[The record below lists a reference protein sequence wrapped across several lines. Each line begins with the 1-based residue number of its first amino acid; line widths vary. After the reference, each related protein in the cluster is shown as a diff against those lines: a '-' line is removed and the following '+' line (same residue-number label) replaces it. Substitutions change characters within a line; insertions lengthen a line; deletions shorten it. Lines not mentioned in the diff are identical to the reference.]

1 MFMRFVQLKIDP
13 KNISDFKEFYE
24 KVVTPELHNTD
35 GCMFAGLIK
44 SEPGD
49 SEFISLTFW
58 QSQEHAED
66 YEKAGFE
73 KLAEKTRPFLAESA
87 EWKVQLSDNF
97 ELKYEPVEEEPVIK
111 KYSVAVQNDNEDTH
125 LDLPQ
130 NMYVRIL
137 SIKIED
143 NKLEEFKRLYSE
155 IIFPSLKETE
165 GCQNVFL
172 IESVNE
178 PDEFISVSIW
188 DSKDAA
194 DNYEASDKF
203 RVLTERVSHTF
214 SKLYLWKMFFEK
226 EHGVKIQ
233 TSQDFKVEHYDIVT
247 GKSFS

>member
-1 MFMRFVQLKIDP
+1 MGGKTLGPR
-13 KNISDFKEFYE
+13 ERHRTE
-24 KVVTPELHNTD
+24 PELCQTSVTLHVDVGWLRT
-35 GCMFAGLIK
+35 L
-44 SEPGD
+44 
-49 SEFISLTFW
+49 
-58 QSQEHAED
+58 
-66 YEKAGFE
+66 
-73 KLAEKTRPFLAESA
+73 
-87 EWKVQLSDNF
+87 V
-97 ELKYEPVEEEPVIK
+97 PVEEEPVIK